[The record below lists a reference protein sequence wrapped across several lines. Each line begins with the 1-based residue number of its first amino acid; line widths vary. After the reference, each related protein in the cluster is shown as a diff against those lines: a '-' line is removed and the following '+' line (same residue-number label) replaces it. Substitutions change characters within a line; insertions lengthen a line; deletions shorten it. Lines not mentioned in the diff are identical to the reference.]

1 MLAPK
6 TMGPAERPLALTLG
20 DPAGIGPD
28 ITLLAWTA
36 RTRETIPPF
45 VLIGDA
51 AVLAERARAL
61 GLAVPIGEVSE
72 PSAAVALFPRALPV
86 LPVTVP
92 GAVMAGRPDEGAVP
106 AVEQSIERAV
116 SLVQQGAARAVVT
129 NPISKAVLY
138 GAGFAFPG
146 HTEFLAAL
154 ASTEGAPLHPVMMLA
169 SPTLKVVPVTI
180 HIPLKDVAPL
190 LTRDL
195 ILISIEITAS
205 GLRRYFGVKR
215 PRLAVSGLN
224 PHAGEDG
231 GLGREEI
238 EIIMP
243 AIEAARA
250 KGLDV
255 TGPHPADTLFHTKAR
270 STYDVAICMYH
281 DQALVPFKTLA
292 FEEGVNVTLG
302 LPFVRTSPDHG
313 TAFDI
318 AGTGKASPR
327 SLIEALRLAS
337 AMSEKA
343 EARA

>member
-1 MLAPK
+1 M
-6 TMGPAERPLALTLG
+6 TERPLALTLG

-28 ITLLAWTA
+28 IALLAWLA
-36 RTRETIPPF
+36 RTQEAIPPF

-51 AVLAERARAL
+51 ALMAERARAL
-61 GLAVPIGEVSE
+61 GVAVPIEE
-72 PSAAVALFPRALPV
+72 ISAPGAAAGLFARALPV
-86 LPVTVP
+86 LPLDGLGTVVT
-92 GAVMAGRPDEGAVP
+92 GRPDKSAMP
-106 AVEQSIERAV
+106 AVKQSIERAV
-116 SLVQQGAARAVVT
+116 GLVQQGAARAIVT
-129 NPISKAVLY
+129 NPISKATLY

-146 HTEFLAAL
+146 HTEYLGALAAKK
-154 ASTEGAPLHPVMMLA
+154 SKTTPPVMMLA
-169 SPTLKVVPVTI
+169 SPALKVVPVTV
-180 HIPLKDVAPL
+180 HIPLKDVPGA
-190 LTRDL
+190 LTRAL
-195 ILISIEITAS
+195 ILATIETTAH
-205 GLRRYFGVKR
+205 GLTRYFGVKR
-215 PRLAVSGLN
+215 PRLAVCGLN
-224 PHAGEDG
+224 PHAGEQG

-238 EIIMP
+238 EIIAP

-255 TGPHPADTLFHTKAR
+255 SGPHPADTMFHAGAR

-313 TAFDI
+313 TAFAL

>member
-1 MLAPK
+1 
-6 TMGPAERPLALTLG
+6 MGLAERPLALTLG

-45 VLIGDA
+45 VLIGDK
-51 AVLAERARAL
+51 AVLATRARAL
-61 GLAVPIGEVSE
+61 GLSVPIAEVEEASE
-72 PSAAVALFPRALPV
+72 APGLFQEALPV
-86 LPVTVP
+86 LPITVGGPVT
-92 GAVMAGRPDEGAVP
+92 AGRPEKAAAP
-106 AVEQSIERAV
+106 AVRSSIERAV
-116 SLVQQGAARAVVT
+116 SLVLHGAARAVVT

-138 GAGFAFPG
+138 GAGFSFPG
-146 HTEFLAAL
+146 HTEYL
-154 ASTEGAPLHPVMMLA
+154 ASLASAKGAPLHPVMLLA
-169 SPTLKVVPVTI
+169 SPTLNVVPVTI
-180 HIPLKDVAPL
+180 HIPLKDVPGR
-190 LTRDL
+190 LTSEL
-195 ILISIEITAS
+195 ILATIEITAKDL
-205 GLRRYFGVKR
+205 GRYFGLPR

-238 EIIMP
+238 DIIAP

-255 TGPHPADTLFHTKAR
+255 TGPHPADTLFHADAR
-270 STYDVAICMYH
+270 ATYDAAICMYH

-292 FEEGVNVTLG
+292 FADGVNVTLG

-313 TAFDI
+313 TAFGI
-318 AGTGKASPR
+318 AGTGKASPL

-337 AMSEKA
+337 AMSDKA
-343 EARA
+343 EGRA